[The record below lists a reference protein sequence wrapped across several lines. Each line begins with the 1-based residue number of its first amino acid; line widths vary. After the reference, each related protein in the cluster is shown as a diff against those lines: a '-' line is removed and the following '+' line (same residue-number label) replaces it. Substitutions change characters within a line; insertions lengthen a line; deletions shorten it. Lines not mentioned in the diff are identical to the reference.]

1 MSVPHCLW
9 EAVSIEE
16 KKLFSVQLQWL
27 LENMDGENVKM
38 YHIVTVHFVND
49 QSTYAVR
56 GD

>member
-27 LENMDGENVKM
+27 LENIDGEDVKM
-38 YHIVTVHFVND
+38 YYVSNCYSAFC
-49 QSTYAVR
+49 Y
-56 GD
+56 